1 MARTIFTVVEKCVAC
16 KSCEIACIVEHS
28 STKTLFGALG
38 DTPRPKQ
45 RVRVEKVGAFSYPSR
60 CMHCD
65 EAACITA
72 CPTGAMQRDA
82 RTSAVFSDG
91 DKCIGCWMCV
101 MVCPFGGVNA
111 DPVGKKALKCDRCP
125 DRTLGGNDPACVSAC
140 PTKALLFLTPD
151 ELANRRRQSAAAAA
165 VGQAQATAQTGMDI
179 LRSLKG
185 DI

>member
-16 KSCEIACIVEHS
+16 KSCEIACVVEHS
-28 STKTLFGALG
+28 ATKSLFGALSES
-38 DTPRPKQ
+38 PRPRQ
-45 RVRVEKVGAFSYPSR
+45 RVRVEAVGAFSYPSR

-72 CPTGAMQRDA
+72 CPTGAMTRDQRNA
-82 RTSAVFSDG
+82 AVTSDR

-101 MVCPFGGVNA
+101 MVCPFGGVSA

-125 DRTLGGNDPACVSAC
+125 DRTANGLDPACVSAC
-140 PTKALLFLTPD
+140 PTKALLFVAPD
-151 ELANRRRQSAAAAA
+151 DLAAGRRQAAAAAA
-165 VGQAQATAQTGMDI
+165 VGTARTPPATAMDI

-185 DI
+185 GN